1 MGDSPDMTSRRLLV
15 PALLPFLAACGG
27 GTTTPPVSS
36 MPVAGCSSQ
45 AVANEGWLHVPEG
58 SAVTYRHNPP
68 TSGNHYPV
76 WARYEEHNTT
86 VARGYWVH
94 NLEHGGIVFLYRPG
108 APATAVNALRDA
120 YRALPNDPA
129 CGHKRALLTADPEL
143 PTDTAV
149 VAADFMLEAGCT
161 DASAIRAFVDA
172 RIGRGPEQVCTNG
185 TRP

>member
-1 MGDSPDMTSRRLLV
+1 MTLGRRVLLV
-15 PALLPFLAACGG
+15 SLAFLSGCGG
-27 GTTTPPVSS
+27 GTTTPPPPST
-36 MPVAGCSSQ
+36 PVAGCATQS
-45 AVANEGWLHVPEG
+45 VANEGWLHVPEG
-58 SAVTYRHNPP
+58 SAIAYRANPP
-68 TSGNHYPV
+68 ASGNHYPV

-94 NLEHGGIVFLYRPG
+94 NLEHGGIVFLYRPS
-108 APATAVNALRDA
+108 APASTVAALRNA

-143 PTDTAV
+143 PTDAAV
-149 VAADFMLEAGCT
+149 VAADFMLEGGCT
-161 DASAIRAFVDA
+161 DAGAIRRFVDA